1 MSTTAYTAPLNGP
14 FIGPFIGRADE
25 LARLTRILDRARAG
39 EARAVLVAG
48 DAGVGKTR
56 VLAEAAGYAAAAGTT
71 VITGHCVDLGDVGL
85 PYLPFTEILGVL
97 TGDERFC
104 GTLAAHP
111 VVDRLIG
118 HGGDGARDAGGRP
131 QLFEGLAALLAELTR
146 AAPLL
151 LVLEDLHW
159 ADQSS
164 RDLLRFLLSRGV
176 LGGAGSAGGAPGQ
189 RLAVFA
195 SYRADD
201 LHRRHPLRPLLA
213 ELVRLPAVERLEL
226 RPMPDGEVARLV
238 RSQRTAP
245 VTDATIRRIVERAE
259 GNAFYAEELL
269 AATSES
275 APGDASAVPSGLADV
290 LLSRFEQLSP
300 TAQQVLRTAAVAGR
314 RVEHDLLRDA
324 VRLPEEDLE
333 SALREAVGRQL
344 LVAGGGPG
352 RERDR
357 SSGGALSEGLGGGPG
372 GISRNGLGGGP
383 GGSARNG
390 LVGGSG
396 GSSRDG
402 LGGNAHASL
411 GGGPDGSSRAGLGGG
426 PGGSPRAGL
435 VGGSGENARD
445 RLGGGPGGS
454 SRDGLGG
461 DFGSS
466 SGGGSRGGSREGA
479 GGDSAYS
486 FRHALIREAV
496 YADLL
501 PGERVRLHRAFAQVL
516 AGRGLP
522 AEYAAERAHHSRESH
537 DLPDALA
544 ASLEAAD
551 HAARVRA
558 PAEELRHLEAALDL
572 WSAVPAD
579 ARPDGYD
586 TVTLT
591 LRASAA
597 AAHAGETHRAVS
609 LTRAALAHMGS
620 DEDSELAAR
629 VRYTLAGNLM
639 RIDSLTAAF
648 TYSSE
653 ALAMIP
659 ADPPSRTWV
668 WAASTHVMAARYVGH
683 DETAR
688 DVARRALGIAED
700 LDIPDARADLMISLV
715 GLEGASRTTSEG
727 RARLREARELARR
740 AGNTSIEMRALFN
753 LSIGAYE
760 SGDLDECL
768 TWLSDGLER
777 AGRAGLLAS
786 PYPLEM
792 RYLRSLVLY
801 SLGQWDACVRAAESD
816 AEGLPAAGRYAIG
829 PALSVALARGEEGA
843 AERARSLLD
852 GPFDWMAALVAGI
865 LLTDAAALRHD
876 PEAAVEQVRTSVVAL
891 TEDSGTA
898 PDVVVRLAALAL
910 APVADAAVAARQAG
924 DEDGVRRWCETGAEL
939 VGMARVT
946 AAEGEDGAP
955 QGPEGR
961 AWLARAEAEWARA
974 CAEPDPRAREA
985 REAREET
992 GVARESTQAWEKAVE
1007 AFGYGDVYEQARCR
1021 VRLAEALVAAGRRE
1035 EAAGQARVA
1044 QDTAVRLGAVPLRA
1058 DVERLIRRARLAE
1071 TSPVAGVP
1079 ALTAR
1084 ENDVLLLL
1092 ARGRINRQIG
1102 EELFISGKT
1111 ASVHVSN
1118 ILAKLGAASRTEA
1131 VAIAYREGLV
1141 EPGPAASG

>member
-1 MSTTAYTAPLNGP
+1 MSTTAATTP
-14 FIGPFIGRADE
+14 FIGPFIGREDE
-25 LARLTRILDRARAG
+25 LARLTLVLDRARAG

-56 VLAEAAGYAAAAGTT
+56 VLAEAAGHAEEADTT
-71 VITGHCVDLGDVGL
+71 VVTGHCVDLGDVGL

-97 TGDERFC
+97 AGDERFS
-104 GTLAAHP
+104 GALAAHP

-118 HGGDGARDAGGRP
+118 GGDDGAREAGGRP
-131 QLFEGLAALLAELTR
+131 QLFEGMAALLAELTGI
-146 AAPLL
+146 APLL

-164 RDLLRFLLSRGV
+164 RDLLRFLLSRGI
-176 LGGAGSAGGAPGQ
+176 LRGGGSSGGSPGQ

-226 RPMPDGEVARLV
+226 RPMPDGEMARLV
-238 RSQRTAP
+238 RSQRTDP
-245 VTDATIRRIVERAE
+245 VPDATIRRIVERAE

-275 APGDASAVPSGLADV
+275 APGAASAVPSGLADV
-290 LLSRFEQLSP
+290 LLIRFEQLPP

-314 RVEHDLLRDA
+314 RVEHDLLRDT
-324 VRLPEEDLE
+324 VQLPEEELE

-344 LVAGGGPG
+344 LV
-352 RERDR
+352 
-357 SSGGALSEGLGGGPG
+357 S
-372 GISRNGLGGGP
+372 
-383 GGSARNG
+383 
-390 LVGGSG
+390 
-396 GSSRDG
+396 
-402 LGGNAHASL
+402 
-411 GGGPDGSSRAGLGGG
+411 
-426 PGGSPRAGL
+426 
-435 VGGSGENARD
+435 
-445 RLGGGPGGS
+445 
-454 SRDGLGG
+454 
-461 DFGSS
+461 
-466 SGGGSRGGSREGA
+466 
-479 GGDSAYS
+479 GGDSGGDSTYS

-501 PGERVRLHRAFAQVL
+501 PGERVRLHRSFAQVL
-516 AGRGLP
+516 AARGLS

-579 ARPDGYD
+579 ARPDGFD

-609 LTRAALAHMGS
+609 LTRAALARMGS

-668 WAASTHVMAARYVGH
+668 WAASTHVMAARYVGD

-688 DVARRALGIAED
+688 RVARRALGIAEE

-715 GLEGASRTTSEG
+715 GLEGAGRTTQEG
-727 RARLREARELARR
+727 RARLREAREVARR

-768 TWLSDGLER
+768 TWLSDGLDR

-801 SLGQWDACVRAAESD
+801 SLGQWDECVRAAESD
-816 AEGLPAAGRYAIG
+816 AERLPAAGGYAIG
-829 PALSVALARGEEGA
+829 PALSVALARGDLGVA
-843 AERARSLLD
+843 DRARSLLD
-852 GPFDWMAALVAGI
+852 GPFDWMATLVAGI
-865 LLTDAAALRHD
+865 LLTDAAVLRHD
-876 PEAAVEQVRTSVVAL
+876 PEGAVEQVRTTVAAL
-891 TEDSGTA
+891 VDDSCTA

-910 APVADAAVAARQAG
+910 APVADAAVTARLAG
-924 DEDGVRRWCETGAEL
+924 DEEGVRRWSEIGTEL

-946 AAEGEDGAP
+946 AAEGEDGSP

-961 AWLARAEAEWARA
+961 AWLARAEAEWSRGG
-974 CAEPDPRAREA
+974 AEPDPLARETT
-985 REAREET
+985 E
-992 GVARESTQAWEKAVE
+992 AWERAVE

-1021 VRLAEALVAAGRRE
+1021 LRFAEALVASGRRE
-1035 EAAGQARVA
+1035 EAAGQARA
-1044 QDTAVRLGAVPLRA
+1044 ARDTAVRLGAVPLRE
-1058 DVERLIRRARLAE
+1058 DVERLIRRARLAGTPATE
-1071 TSPVAGVP
+1071 GVP

-1092 ARGRINRQIG
+1092 ARGRTNRQIG

-1141 EPGPAASG
+1141 QAEPSASG